1 MRLAY
6 QWEIVNF
13 DDGYYKKE
21 IMIGFIKGILKEK
34 DFNNITVECNG
45 VGFQIFVTNSC
56 MANMPDLEQEV
67 KIYTYLHVREDE
79 MSLYGF
85 VSPEEKRLFLQLIT
99 VSGVGSKTA
108 IQILSA
114 ERMSAIINS
123 IINEDAS
130 VIASCKGIGKKVA
143 EKIIVELKDKIR
155 PLDYILPNES
165 IFAQN
170 NENIEEAVIVLTS
183 LGMSKTQASKLAR
196 DVAKENDT
204 AEQIVAKALHNMGE

>member
-1 MRLAY
+1 
-6 QWEIVNF
+6 
-13 DDGYYKKE
+13 
-21 IMIGFIKGILKEK
+21 MIGFIKGILKEK
-34 DFNNITVECNG
+34 DFNNITVDCNG

-56 MANMPDLEQEV
+56 MANLPDIDNEV
-67 KIYTYLHVREDE
+67 QIYTYLHVREDE

-123 IINEDAS
+123 IINEDSS

-143 EKIIVELKDKIR
+143 EKIIVELKDKIK

-170 NENIEEAVIVLTS
+170 NENIEEAIIVLTS

-196 DVAKENDT
+196 EVASENDT

>member
-1 MRLAY
+1 
-6 QWEIVNF
+6 
-13 DDGYYKKE
+13 
-21 IMIGFIKGILKEK
+21 MIGFIKGILKEK
-34 DFNNITVECNG
+34 DFNNITVDCNG

-56 MANMPDLEQEV
+56 MANLPDLDNEV
-67 KIYTYLHVREDE
+67 QIYTYLHVREDE

-123 IINEDAS
+123 IINEDSS

-143 EKIIVELKDKIR
+143 EKIIVELKDKIK

-196 DVAKENDT
+196 EVTSEDDT

>member
-1 MRLAY
+1 M
-6 QWEIVNF
+6 NF
-13 DDGYYKKE
+13 DDGYCKKE

-34 DFNNITVECNG
+34 DFNNITVDCNG

>member
-1 MRLAY
+1 
-6 QWEIVNF
+6 
-13 DDGYYKKE
+13 
-21 IMIGFIKGILKEK
+21 MIGFIKGILKEK

>member
-1 MRLAY
+1 M
-6 QWEIVNF
+6 NF

-21 IMIGFIKGILKEK
+21 TMIGFIKGILKEK